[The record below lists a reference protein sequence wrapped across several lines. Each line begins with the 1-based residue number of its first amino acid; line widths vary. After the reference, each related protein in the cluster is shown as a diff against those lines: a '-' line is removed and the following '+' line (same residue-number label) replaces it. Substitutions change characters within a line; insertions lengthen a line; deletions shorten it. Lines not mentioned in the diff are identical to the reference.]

1 MALRH
6 ALGAGRGRVTQQLLT
21 ESLVLAAIGGV
32 LGVALGW
39 AGVRAMERLTPLGI
53 DGATGIALDGRV
65 ILFTLAV
72 SAASGILFGLAPVL
86 RATTGRIYGTLVEGG
101 TGASPGRST
110 QRAMRALVVAEVA
123 LALLLVAGAGLMTRS
138 YSHMRRVDPGFD
150 RQGTLA
156 FRVTAAWERY
166 ADRDEV
172 LAFQDRLVEA
182 LESRPGIERAGIVG
196 NLPLDGPGWS
206 SQFKAAGWPADR
218 VGIEILH
225 RRADAGYFDAL
236 GIPLLRGRMFEP
248 RDGPDAPMVAII
260 NETFAR
266 EHFPNENPI
275 GQRIAYDRVPD
286 ESSVWYEIIGIVGDQ
301 HQLSPTLPARAE
313 AFENR
318 RQDWSRTTWVVVQT
332 TGDPTLALSTVR
344 SVLRDVDPLIPI
356 AQTRTLREVWRA
368 SMAREEFI
376 LTLLSIFGALALLLA
391 TVGVYAI
398 TAQAARGRTREVGIR
413 MALGAAAGDVV
424 ALMLRQSF
432 AVVAVG
438 LGVGLV
444 LALVAGRVLG
454 SVLFGVAPSDPPTL
468 LAVVLLFAAAAGT
481 ACWLPAR
488 RATTVDPVSSLRPE

>member
-1 MALRH
+1 
-6 ALGAGRGRVTQQLLT
+6 
-21 ESLVLAAIGGV
+21 
-32 LGVALGW
+32 
-39 AGVRAMERLTPLGI
+39 
-53 DGATGIALDGRV
+53 
-65 ILFTLAV
+65 
-72 SAASGILFGLAPVL
+72 
-86 RATTGRIYGTLVEGG
+86 
-101 TGASPGRST
+101 
-110 QRAMRALVVAEVA
+110 MRALVVAEVA

-266 EHFPNENPI
+266 EHFPNEDPI
-275 GQRIAYDRVPD
+275 GQRIAYDREPD

-332 TGDPTLALSTVR
+332 AGDPTLALPTVR

-391 TVGVYAI
+391 TVGVFAI

-424 ALMLRQSF
+424 ALMLRQSL

-438 LGVGLV
+438 LGG
-444 LALVAGRVLG
+444 A
-454 SVLFGVAPSDPPTL
+454 
-468 LAVVLLFAAAAGT
+468 
-481 ACWLPAR
+481 
-488 RATTVDPVSSLRPE
+488 

>member
-1 MALRH
+1 
-6 ALGAGRGRVTQQLLT
+6 
-21 ESLVLAAIGGV
+21 
-32 LGVALGW
+32 
-39 AGVRAMERLTPLGI
+39 
-53 DGATGIALDGRV
+53 
-65 ILFTLAV
+65 
-72 SAASGILFGLAPVL
+72 
-86 RATTGRIYGTLVEGG
+86 
-101 TGASPGRST
+101 
-110 QRAMRALVVAEVA
+110 
-123 LALLLVAGAGLMTRS
+123 
-138 YSHMRRVDPGFD
+138 
-150 RQGTLA
+150 
-156 FRVTAAWERY
+156 
-166 ADRDEV
+166 
-172 LAFQDRLVEA
+172 
-182 LESRPGIERAGIVG
+182 
-196 NLPLDGPGWS
+196 
-206 SQFKAAGWPADR
+206 
-218 VGIEILH
+218 
-225 RRADAGYFDAL
+225 
-236 GIPLLRGRMFEP
+236 MFEP

-376 LTLLSIFGALALLLA
+376 LTLLSVFGALALLLA

-398 TAQAARGRTREVGIR
+398 TAQAARSRTREVGIR